1 MLVSLNKLQRVYFG
15 GALVASC
22 QFNDLLKSGVIREEC
37 HMRMKSKDFCG
48 LLKCGFQ
55 KQKKN

>member
-22 QFNDLLKSGVIREEC
+22 QFNDLPKSGVVCEER
-37 HMRMKSKDFCG
+37 HMRMKSQEF
-48 LLKCGFQ
+48 LWSA
-55 KQKKN
+55 